1 MSFITCYTCLLKHLR
16 ARFLSRSR
24 RCTEGYFI
32 GWPAL
37 SMFHAQSF
45 DCTKNSCFKISFSSA
60 NSVMIGKFNPISA
73 FVEYYNLY
81 NIIDFGCLLVVLF
94 LSTPELWRFWG
105 FCANLSAK
113 DTRGDGRTRNSDM
126 YSNKKF
132 SLLRTLYS

>member
-1 MSFITCYTCLLKHLR
+1 MLINYHVTALDFTCIIC
-16 ARFLSRSR
+16 FSS
-24 RCTEGYFI
+24 
-32 GWPAL
+32 
-37 SMFHAQSF
+37 
-45 DCTKNSCFKISFSSA
+45 FKIIFSSA
-60 NSVMIGKFNPISA
+60 NSVMIGKFNPVSA

-126 YSNKKF
+126 YSNKNSPF
-132 SLLRTLYS
+132 